1 MRKRCLD
8 RNRKDYLNYG
18 GRGIT
23 ICDQWSDFAVFL
35 ADMGPRPSPEMSIDR
50 IDNNGNYEPGNCRW
64 ATASEQALNRR
75 PRPVKAEC
83 GNGHP
88 LSGDNLKIGR
98 NGRPA
103 CRACARIWTAA
114 YLRRKRVA
122 A

>member
-8 RNRKDYLNYG
+8 RNHKDYLNYG

-35 ADMGPRPSPEMSIDR
+35 ADMGRRPSPEMSIDR

-64 ATASEQALNRR
+64 ATPSEQALNRR
-75 PRPVKAEC
+75 ARPAKPEC
-83 GNGHP
+83 GNGHS
-88 LSGDNLKIGR
+88 LSGDNLRIGSD
-98 NGRPA
+98 GRRS
-103 CRACARIWTAA
+103 CRACARVWSAA
-114 YLRRKRVA
+114 YLKRKRMA